1 MTSVVVFDYGFG
13 NVRSMVRAL
22 ANLDLDVTLTSD
34 HRQALEADG
43 LVVPGVGAFGACM
56 EGLKSVGGDRV
67 IKDRLRAGRPVL
79 GVCVGEQIMFERG
92 MEHGDGT
99 PGLGLIKG
107 DVELLDADVVPH
119 MGWDTVEAPE
129 GSVLLKG
136 VENERFYFVHSFAAM
151 SASPA
156 DTSADQLD
164 FGDAEEHVTRIRAR
178 QSQQSQNRKFKSVI
192 ARSVERPKTVQRNE
206 RYDMSLTL
214 LPAVDVRDGKAV
226 RLRQGESGSE
236 TDYGSPLEAA
246 RTWVESGAE
255 WIHLVDL
262 DAAFGTGN
270 NRDQLRAIVKELGD
284 KVNIEMSG
292 GVRDDASLDAALEAG
307 AARVNIGTAALENP
321 DWTASV
327 IKKYGDRVAVGLDV
341 RGHTLAARGW
351 VKEGGDLFETMKFL
365 DSVGC
370 SRYVVTDVARDG
382 MMSGPNIE
390 LLREVASRT
399 DAKVTASGGISKLD
413 DLRNI
418 KELAELGVDAAILG
432 KSLYARAFTLEEAL
446 EVAR

>member
-164 FGDAEEHVTRIRAR
+164 FGDAEDSWPPTNVDRCSPRSSIRRNPPKPARSCCVTGLRRSER
-178 QSQQSQNRKFKSVI
+178 GFVQGNRNNRKIVNS
-192 ARSVERPKTVQRNE
+192 
-206 RYDMSLTL
+206 
-214 LPAVDVRDGKAV
+214 
-226 RLRQGESGSE
+226 
-236 TDYGSPLEAA
+236 
-246 RTWVESGAE
+246 
-255 WIHLVDL
+255 
-262 DAAFGTGN
+262 
-270 NRDQLRAIVKELGD
+270 NR
-284 KVNIEMSG
+284 
-292 GVRDDASLDAALEAG
+292 
-307 AARVNIGTAALENP
+307 
-321 DWTASV
+321 
-327 IKKYGDRVAVGLDV
+327 
-341 RGHTLAARGW
+341 
-351 VKEGGDLFETMKFL
+351 
-365 DSVGC
+365 
-370 SRYVVTDVARDG
+370 
-382 MMSGPNIE
+382 
-390 LLREVASRT
+390 
-399 DAKVTASGGISKLD
+399 
-413 DLRNI
+413 
-418 KELAELGVDAAILG
+418 
-432 KSLYARAFTLEEAL
+432 
-446 EVAR
+446 

>member
-99 PGLGLIKG
+99 LGLGLIKG

-164 FGDAEEHVTRIRAR
+164 FGDAEEHVTWCAADSWPPTNVDRCSPRSSIRRNPPKPAR
-178 QSQQSQNRKFKSVI
+178 SCCVTGLRRSERGFVQGNRNNRKIVNS
-192 ARSVERPKTVQRNE
+192 
-206 RYDMSLTL
+206 
-214 LPAVDVRDGKAV
+214 
-226 RLRQGESGSE
+226 
-236 TDYGSPLEAA
+236 
-246 RTWVESGAE
+246 
-255 WIHLVDL
+255 
-262 DAAFGTGN
+262 
-270 NRDQLRAIVKELGD
+270 NR
-284 KVNIEMSG
+284 
-292 GVRDDASLDAALEAG
+292 
-307 AARVNIGTAALENP
+307 
-321 DWTASV
+321 
-327 IKKYGDRVAVGLDV
+327 
-341 RGHTLAARGW
+341 
-351 VKEGGDLFETMKFL
+351 
-365 DSVGC
+365 
-370 SRYVVTDVARDG
+370 
-382 MMSGPNIE
+382 
-390 LLREVASRT
+390 
-399 DAKVTASGGISKLD
+399 
-413 DLRNI
+413 
-418 KELAELGVDAAILG
+418 
-432 KSLYARAFTLEEAL
+432 
-446 EVAR
+446 

>member
-119 MGWDTVEAPE
+119 MGWNTVEAPE

-164 FGDAEEHVTRIRAR
+164 FGDAEEHVTWCTYGRSRFVAAYERRAPRCARWRPWNTPSGACSPRSSIRRNPPKPAR
-178 QSQQSQNRKFKSVI
+178 SCCVTGLRRSERGFAQGNRNNRKIVNS
-192 ARSVERPKTVQRNE
+192 
-206 RYDMSLTL
+206 
-214 LPAVDVRDGKAV
+214 
-226 RLRQGESGSE
+226 
-236 TDYGSPLEAA
+236 
-246 RTWVESGAE
+246 
-255 WIHLVDL
+255 
-262 DAAFGTGN
+262 
-270 NRDQLRAIVKELGD
+270 NR
-284 KVNIEMSG
+284 
-292 GVRDDASLDAALEAG
+292 
-307 AARVNIGTAALENP
+307 
-321 DWTASV
+321 
-327 IKKYGDRVAVGLDV
+327 
-341 RGHTLAARGW
+341 
-351 VKEGGDLFETMKFL
+351 
-365 DSVGC
+365 
-370 SRYVVTDVARDG
+370 
-382 MMSGPNIE
+382 
-390 LLREVASRT
+390 
-399 DAKVTASGGISKLD
+399 
-413 DLRNI
+413 
-418 KELAELGVDAAILG
+418 
-432 KSLYARAFTLEEAL
+432 
-446 EVAR
+446 